1 MCPSPAQTFWN
12 YIFSS
17 HPHQL
22 PKTAQKTPYI
32 YTYTYTIY
40 CESVVASPYTLRV
53 PSGYLLIAP
62 LAQGGQEEW
71 AVVGIRC
78 LAIVVC
84 RGRHVGCLRTGFP
97 FASA

>member
-1 MCPSPAQTFWN
+1 MQRRLFSWLRKISFWE
-12 YIFSS
+12 
-17 HPHQL
+17 
-22 PKTAQKTPYI
+22 
-32 YTYTYTIY
+32 